1 MNSQEYIQGV
11 TSFIDLLK
19 KTSDFDLVKSD
30 HYKLIPL
37 KLWQKVTA
45 LESTNQEEE
54 EGIIKLTFFD
64 GALFRYEK
72 SISMYLT
79 LQELL

>member
-1 MNSQEYIQGV
+1 M
-11 TSFIDLLK
+11 LK

-30 HYKLIPL
+30 LYKLIPL

-45 LESTNQEEE
+45 LESANQEEE
-54 EGIIKLTFFD
+54 EGMIKLTFID